1 MTDMLDVTLLLTPPR
16 TESKQVKLQSKADH
30 LFPGLRLS
38 GRRSEIEV
46 ICCCYNDQSE
56 HGLLQPKWRRDGM
69 LEFDGCVNLPPAA
82 VQWPLNATS
91 DRISAHVFDCSYQE
105 PPPKFV
111 FNAQAPRSLKNPVFT
126 LELRGV
132 GPNKEI
138 VFLLPT
144 SMGWDDRKRP
154 LLARVVVFFYL
165 SAISAERS

>member
-1 MTDMLDVTLLLTPPR
+1 
-16 TESKQVKLQSKADH
+16 
-30 LFPGLRLS
+30 
-38 GRRSEIEV
+38 
-46 ICCCYNDQSE
+46 
-56 HGLLQPKWRRDGM
+56 M
-69 LEFDGCVNLPPAA
+69 LEFNGCVNLSPAT

-154 LLARVVVFFYL
+154 LARVVVFFSFVCNKRGWL
-165 SAISAERS
+165 TMQCIFVRLLFIGHL

>member
-1 MTDMLDVTLLLTPPR
+1 MRSSAVAKTTRASTAYC
-16 TESKQVKLQSKADH
+16 S
-30 LFPGLRLS
+30 LS
-38 GRRSEIEV
+38 GV
-46 ICCCYNDQSE
+46 VT
-56 HGLLQPKWRRDGM
+56 RDGM
-69 LEFDGCVNLPPAA
+69 LEFNGCVNLSPAT

-144 SMGWDDRKRP
+144 SVGWMG
-154 LLARVVVFFYL
+154 
-165 SAISAERS
+165 

>member
-1 MTDMLDVTLLLTPPR
+1 
-16 TESKQVKLQSKADH
+16 
-30 LFPGLRLS
+30 
-38 GRRSEIEV
+38 
-46 ICCCYNDQSE
+46 
-56 HGLLQPKWRRDGM
+56 M
-69 LEFDGCVNLPPAA
+69 LEFNGCVNLSPAT

-154 LLARVVVFFYL
+154 LARVVVFFFICL
-165 SAISAERS
+165 Q